1 MNHKLKFYY
10 DPTVPPVSSQSVIQ
24 LKQPDYPH
32 YLSFFT
38 TQHPATKVNEWLKD
52 YFEEQCHLRLAFGYF
67 IKDQWFGASDGPE
80 MPYLPDFIQEI
91 GINTLPDYRG
101 PRYTQLAATACL
113 QSILSSKKC
122 PIWSCGL
129 GNEPSRRLTSSIG
142 FKKLADVLTISC

>member
-1 MNHKLKFYY
+1 
-10 DPTVPPVSSQSVIQ
+10 
-24 LKQPDYPH
+24 
-32 YLSFFT
+32 
-38 TQHPATKVNEWLKD
+38 
-52 YFEEQCHLRLAFGYF
+52 
-67 IKDQWFGASDGPE
+67 

-122 PIWSCGL
+122 PIWSC
-129 GNEPSRRLTSSIG
+129 EPSRRLTSSIG